1 MMQHA
6 DTTAAERIRH
16 PSTEEEKEW
25 IYYVMIGRD
34 IAAFIRRSGRVF
46 GGGGGGPRRIR
57 FTVVLYLLDGAVFD
71 DILKKPVITGI
82 QRSNKGCRA
91 VKGLVI

>member
-25 IYYVMIGRD
+25 ICYFMIGRG

-46 GGGGGGPRRIR
+46 GGGGWPKAYKVHCCIIPLRWCC
-57 FTVVLYLLDGAVFD
+57 V
-71 DILKKPVITGI
+71 
-82 QRSNKGCRA
+82 
-91 VKGLVI
+91 

>member
-6 DTTAAERIRH
+6 DTAAAERIRH

-25 IYYVMIGRD
+25 IYYFMIGRG
-34 IAAFIRRSGRVF
+34 IAAFIRRSVRGFR
-46 GGGGGGPRRIR
+46 GGGGPRRIR
-57 FTVVLYLLDGAVFD
+57 FAVVLYLLDGAVFD